1 MSETPIDVSE
11 ARQLVIRSLEL
22 RLQILEHGLG
32 MPRDPDAIVRTKAL
46 LEEARA
52 FSGVLAARTRIGQQ
66 VD

>member
-22 RLQILEHGLG
+22 RLQILDHGFG